1 MRDAA
6 GHGAVAHVPADREA
20 EELEFFAGRDLIE
33 ISAEILHAD
42 DAVAEHLLV
51 ARLPRSPDAQ
61 FLELPEF
68 LIVRFL
74 VVDPDILELIEL
86 GVSFFAEEFFVFFRD
101 RPACRAEK
109 VHAGH
114 SVVPHSGMQRMI
126 EGLAVHG
133 DALQAVADKPFS
145 CVYAGACRIMIV
157 CF

>member
-1 MRDAA
+1 MCATQRAMEPSPMYQRIGKQKNWNSLPA
-6 GHGAVAHVPADREA
+6 G
-20 EELEFFAGRDLIE
+20 
-33 ISAEILHAD
+33 
-42 DAVAEHLLV
+42 
-51 ARLPRSPDAQ
+51 
-61 FLELPEF
+61 
-68 LIVRFL
+68 
-74 VVDPDILELIEL
+74 IEL